1 MAKRKHDGS
10 IVQVVQPNNKRKAE
24 DLSRNIA
31 KKLRIVEYW
40 HQLDLN
46 REERAKY
53 MASVCMNRINK
64 KE

>member
-1 MAKRKHDGS
+1 MAKRRYDGS
-10 IVQVVQPNNKRKAE
+10 IVLTVRKNKRKAE
-24 DLSRNIA
+24 DISSKMN

-53 MASVCMNRINK
+53 MASICIIRINK